1 MKLIDWA
8 SNYSP
13 PPSPAKKKKREKMKG
28 NQEKMREAEHK

>member
-13 PPSPAKKKKREKMKG
+13 LPSPAKKKREKMKG